1 MVDLLVMELGVY
13 PSPRNHVGLVY
24 TGDLSLGDDD
34 LSSV

>member
-13 PSPRNHVGLVY
+13 PSPRDHVDLVY
-24 TGDLSLGDDD
+24 TGDFSSGDDD